1 MENLFL
7 INEWNYRACYK
18 KSSIKTLKLKQLSLK
33 CDNLLWWY
41 DYLTLV
47 SFDTD
52 ILLTCP
58 CFSKVRNDS
67 NNAQILIP
75 GAELEKCPFDFV
87 NITLTKKGKVS
98 TYMVSVS
105 YNNQPINLCRFVFFG
120 SVQSDDKKNLMAQID
135 IYWKAWRLQS
145 AFNNEFLLD
154 SFIRSLILRNTDDF
168 WDSQDYLIN
177 AFFTYYVSRA
187 DFRIDFWSKDK
198 SFYDDIIHPYDL
210 LKRKMSGKN
219 EYYKDDGKTYSSKN
233 VGRRENKYVYIRF
246 YDKKQEILDDNT
258 QFLYSDYYNY
268 KWNIWRLEFQFMSRF
283 TTARQKY
290 NFWDIFL
297 GSKNWNVLL
306 ASTDELEL
314 FWWLTKQIFEYL
326 WLDIKKGCFSR
337 FYSPDEI
344 PFNNLPLWKKKSI
357 ATRLK
362 NTLNYLESNG
372 INALAFIDA
381 SYRLNNDKKW
391 LENFQDSII
400 HYIDKKDD
408 IVPKLFNKLKNNL
421 PTDDS
426 LEILDDSDIK
436 KLN

>member
-7 INEWNYRACYK
+7 VNEWNYRSCYK
-18 KSSIKTLKLKQLSLK
+18 KSAVKTLKLKQLSLK

-47 SFDTD
+47 SFETD

-75 GAELEKCPFDFV
+75 GSELDKCPFDFV
-87 NITLTKKGKVS
+87 NITLSKKGKVS

-105 YNNQPINLCRFVFFG
+105 YNEQSINLCRFVFFG
-120 SVQSDDKKNLMAQID
+120 SVHSDDRKNLMAQID

-145 AFNNEFLLD
+145 AFNNQFLID
-154 SFIRSLILRNTDDF
+154 RFIRSLILWWVELWDD
-168 WDSQDYLIN
+168 DEDDIID

-198 SFYDDIIHPYDL
+198 SFYDSIIHPYDL
-210 LKRKMSGKN
+210 LKHKMTWKS
-219 EYYKDDGKTYSSKN
+219 EFYKEDGKTYSSKN
-233 VGRRENKYVYIRF
+233 VGKRENKYVYVRF
-246 YDKKQEILDDNT
+246 YDKKQEIEDDGT
-258 QFLYSDYYNY
+258 QFLYTDYYNY
-268 KWNIWRLEFQFMSRF
+268 EWNIWRLEFQFMSRF
-283 TTARQKY
+283 TTARWKC
-290 NFWDIFL
+290 NFWDIFV
-297 GSKNWNVLL
+297 GYNN
-306 ASTDELEL
+306 
-314 FWWLTKQIFEYL
+314 LTSQIFEYL
-326 WLDIKKGCFSR
+326 WLDIKQWAFSR
-337 FYSPDEI
+337 FYSPEDI
-344 PFNNLPLWKKKSI
+344 PFDKLPLRKKKSI

-372 INALAFIDA
+372 INALSFIDA
-381 SYRLNNDKKW
+381 IYRLDDDKKG
-391 LENFQDSII
+391 LEKFQDSII

-426 LEILDDSDIK
+426 LEIIDDFPLTSK
-436 KLN
+436 